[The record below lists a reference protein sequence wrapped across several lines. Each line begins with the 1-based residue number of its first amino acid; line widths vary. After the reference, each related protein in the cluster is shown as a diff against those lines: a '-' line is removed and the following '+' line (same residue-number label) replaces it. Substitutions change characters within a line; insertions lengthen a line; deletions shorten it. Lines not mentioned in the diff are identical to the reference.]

1 MPHFRADVCCRG
13 LSGFGYPA
21 MFLPKLKLHKPLIWA
36 KSTLVVGE
44 TGGLIGFSKPG
55 ASHPVSPR
63 CFQRLGHCVPLSFT
77 AFGGKIQA
85 IRYADGR

>member
-1 MPHFRADVCCRG
+1 VRFFVKDKFCNAATESAV
-13 LSGFGYPA
+13 
-21 MFLPKLKLHKPLIWA
+21 
-36 KSTLVVGE
+36 
-44 TGGLIGFSKPG
+44 IGFSKPG

-85 IRYADGR
+85 ARYAGGR